1 MCFKSEEGLGD
12 LAQAELS
19 EEAQS
24 ELMELC
30 EQQFAQL
37 EKVVKPWEPRNPIKS
52 IQQFHKAVETT
63 IFSIL
68 QLQNKIILCES
79 DFTAIPQEQ
88 VLVVFL

>member
-19 EEAQS
+19 DEAQT

-37 EKVVKPWEPRNPIKS
+37 EKVV
-52 IQQFHKAVETT
+52 
-63 IFSIL
+63 
-68 QLQNKIILCES
+68 
-79 DFTAIPQEQ
+79 
-88 VLVVFL
+88 